1 MPCDRTRLTVNP
13 YFHFGAVSW
22 HVFPCC
28 TPRIRRRTLVV
39 FGALIVVC
47 AAALA
52 VGLYFG
58 LRPDNGTATTL
69 NPPDPTNPLPPSESE
84 LGIYWNAA
92 VATNGYPCAII
103 GRLVV
108 MTNIV
113 STAIR
118 VSYTCNLLV
127 YRALD
132 VTWSVNN
139 HKHKS

>member
-1 MPCDRTRLTVNP
+1 V
-13 YFHFGAVSW
+13 FGAV
-22 HVFPCC
+22 
-28 TPRIRRRTLVV
+28 
-39 FGALIVVC
+39 IVVC

-58 LRPDNGTATTL
+58 LRPDNERKATL
-69 NPPDPTNPLPPSESE
+69 NPPDPTSPLPPSESE

-108 MTNIV
+108 MMNIV
-113 STAIR
+113 STVIR
-118 VSYTCNLLV
+118 VLYTCSLLV

-132 VTWSVNN
+132 FT
-139 HKHKS
+139 